1 MKKYFKN
8 LKRLYLYQK
17 FILLFNTIKEIKLTN
32 FQIIFAAYAIIFS
45 IFLSL
50 SIPGLF
56 NYEKK
61 VEEIETKIEQDFKVY
76 LNNLSNIKYRFIPA
90 PHLIIE
96 TGELKLSKNGE
107 SQIAKLEDISG
118 TNIYEKIGFV
128 DYNHEMIGIVDDIYS
143 HIDDFISSYEV
154 RLKTKLNDLTRY
166 LTSPKKTYIRT
177 KRTHKKRKNKKRF

>member
-8 LKRLYLYQK
+8 LKKLYLYQK

-45 IFLSL
+45 IFLFL

-61 VEEIETKIEQDFKVY
+61 IEEIETKIEQDFKVY

-90 PHLIIE
+90 PHIIIE
-96 TGELKLSKNGE
+96 TGELKLSKSGE
-107 SQIAKLEDISG
+107 SQIAKLEDI
-118 TNIYEKIGFV
+118 KIFLS
-128 DYNHEMIGIVDDIYS
+128 I
-143 HIDDFISSYEV
+143 IDLY
-154 RLKTKLNDLTRY
+154 
-166 LTSPKKTYIRT
+166 
-177 KRTHKKRKNKKRF
+177 KNKNIKIKKNTY